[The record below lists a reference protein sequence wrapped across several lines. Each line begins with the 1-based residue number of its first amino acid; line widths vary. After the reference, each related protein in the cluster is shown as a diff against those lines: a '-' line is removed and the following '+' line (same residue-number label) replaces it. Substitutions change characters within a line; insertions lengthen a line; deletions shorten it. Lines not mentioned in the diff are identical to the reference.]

1 MIEAP
6 PPTARSAQPR
16 FPRSE
21 PKASGDVHRARGR
34 ASTRP
39 QDPIVPRSEPKASG
53 EIHQA
58 RRRATGDKNRT
69 QHDILDAAAG
79 LFAARGY
86 DGASITA
93 IAERAGVSRSAVFW
107 HFGDK
112 NTLFKETFRRL
123 LVPFVEEVART
134 LDDKDPT
141 QRLLEL
147 FGVYERFVTEQQ
159 SAILAIVRWVIESET
174 LRESLR
180 EPIFALHDQFAREVR
195 DALLPLFDAPEQA
208 EATAMGIIS
217 MLHGNLLLAILDP
230 DPRKDRVR
238 RAGLRRVVERVLGA
252 GDRGAK

>member
-1 MIEAP
+1 VIEEP
-6 PPTARSAQPR
+6 RPIRNSRSR

-21 PKASGDVHRARGR
+21 PKASGEAHKARGEAGIQPR
-34 ASTRP
+34 TKL
-39 QDPIVPRSEPKASG
+39 IPRSEPRASG
-53 EIHQA
+53 GVHQAA
-58 RRRATGDKNRT
+58 RRRATGDKSRT
-69 QHDILDAAAG
+69 QQDILDAAAG

-112 NTLFKETFRRL
+112 TTLFKETFRRM

-134 LDDKDPT
+134 LDDQDPT

-159 SAILAIVRWVIESET
+159 PAIMAIVRWVIESET
-174 LRESLR
+174 LRSSLR

-195 DALLPLFDAPEQA
+195 DALLPLFNEPEQA

-230 DPRKDRVR
+230 DARKDRVR

-252 GDRGAK
+252 GERGEK